1 MMMHT
6 PLMIITFILSIGV
19 SLQKT
24 SPCPSVFVYDERDDS
39 NDTWFGTIRLKSNV
53 PLHGVFVDI
62 VFSSPVSAFGTFLQ
76 QHHTDDN
83 VVFHVTDKSYQ
94 VRAGE
99 IVTIKFYVR
108 FTVGRSVPLL
118 QQIRFNGQNIC
129 NKSATAGVAS
139 PDRETFSRSQ
149 NVPSLET
156 TRDND
161 YSHVVQPIVT
171 QPPSQTFGQPK
182 YSSSSS
188 SHGPVATREAIP
200 QPINSSPTFGG
211 DTFSPRFKT
220 EDLAEHTSEPRELGT
235 GDEVNL
241 GRGPTTPT
249 IAEKDDDKFFAG
261 DYAFIQK
268 DGPTNGSPHYIN
280 DGVDTCGT
288 VVPKP
293 NPLVT
298 HGWVSE
304 NGQFPWHGALYRSRV
319 TQLKYLCGATL
330 ISRRASVTAAH
341 CVTLANTNR
350 PVDVDSLLVYFGK
363 IELDKWNG
371 PEQDAKISAI
381 HIPSEYNHERFYQDI
396 ALLVLKDDVKYSSV
410 VRPICLWSYD
420 TDYKSL
426 INKVGLIPGW
436 GYNDRGLVSSRLS
449 YAQMPVVSHETCIWS
464 NRNFFS
470 RVTSDTSFCAGFKN
484 GTSVCNGD
492 SGGGMV
498 FKISNRWYLRGI
510 VSVSAALQDLLRCNV
525 EHYVVFTDASKFTT
539 WIKNILEA
547 TGYQKEYE
555 GTLELRPNITLRYVQ
570 LVIQFDGEVEQ
581 LRNYFGRITTT
592 DHHSFH
598 IANMTHALQAGSVVK
613 IPLEVSYTS
622 VSKPSIVR
630 IEVNGVTICPV
641 NVRPLVQQF
650 GDPRIPTTMVT
661 AGQRPSLFVDS
672 SGIPSSKETISRSVA
687 TTYPE
692 VNSRNATNGPR
703 QQFNSSCQA
712 IRAGVIVSAGRWD
725 AVLHLVAENTVDRAV
740 IDIVFDQPI
749 YMLGNHFG
757 EVTTEDSVRFRIEN
771 RTFILAKDAEIE
783 LNFFIRYNQM
793 GHMPDV
799 VEINFNGHNYC
810 TQRRRR
816 VLDESRDIVRRTT
829 GAPSIERTFSI
840 ETTERKNGASPFEYN
855 ECATVLPPMSTRI
868 RSRIIGG
875 VESSQGEHPWHVA
888 IYLDDQY
895 QCGGSIV
902 GRRWILTAA
911 HCLTRQNTNETLEAD
926 LFRVYTGIIDIST
939 IDDHFYRTV
948 DEVIVHR
955 DYSPVMYTT
964 DIGLLRLKRNITYN
978 SFIKPVCLYNRTVDI
993 SSFYGRD
1000 GKVTGWGFNRD
1011 GVISNVLNYL
1021 EVPVVSQKVCS
1032 QRNVQFNGVLAVGE
1046 SFCAGHADGNSVCNG
1061 DSGGGLVFAEDTRYY
1076 LRGIVSISAQR
1087 RNLLICDANQYSVFT
1102 DASKFLEWIRKQIS

>member
-1 MMMHT
+1 
-6 PLMIITFILSIGV
+6 MIVTFILCIGV

-76 QHHTDDN
+76 QHHSDDN

-129 NKSATAGVAS
+129 TRSATVGAS
-139 PDRETFSRSQ
+139 PGRETLSRNQ
-149 NVPSLET
+149 NVP
-156 TRDND
+156 
-161 YSHVVQPIVT
+161 
-171 QPPSQTFGQPK
+171 
-182 YSSSSS
+182 SSSSS

-200 QPINSSPTFGG
+200 QPISSSPTFGD

-220 EDLAEHTSEPRELGT
+220 EDRVEHTSDRGELGT
-235 GDEVNL
+235 ADEVNL
-241 GRGPTTPT
+241 GHGNQNGGRRLVPTTSRTIGTTRTVHRKEATSVELVPSRVPLTADHGFTSIPRPTTPT
-249 IAEKDDDKFFAG
+249 VVEKDGDQFFAG

-268 DGPTNGSPHYIN
+268 DGATNGGSPHYIN

-304 NGQFPWHGALYRSRV
+304 NGQFPWHGALYRSMV

-396 ALLVLKDDVKYSSV
+396 ALLVLKDDVKYSSF
-410 VRPICLWSYD
+410 VRPICLWNYD

-498 FKISNRWYLRGI
+498 FKISNRWYLRGV

-525 EHYVVFTDASKFTT
+525 EHYVVFTDAAKFTA
-539 WIKNILEA
+539 WIKNILE
-547 TGYQKEYE
+547 
-555 GTLELRPNITLRYVQ
+555 
-570 LVIQFDGEVEQ
+570 
-581 LRNYFGRITTT
+581 
-592 DHHSFH
+592 
-598 IANMTHALQAGSVVK
+598 
-613 IPLEVSYTS
+613 
-622 VSKPSIVR
+622 
-630 IEVNGVTICPV
+630 
-641 NVRPLVQQF
+641 
-650 GDPRIPTTMVT
+650 
-661 AGQRPSLFVDS
+661 
-672 SGIPSSKETISRSVA
+672 
-687 TTYPE
+687 
-692 VNSRNATNGPR
+692 
-703 QQFNSSCQA
+703 
-712 IRAGVIVSAGRWD
+712 
-725 AVLHLVAENTVDRAV
+725 
-740 IDIVFDQPI
+740 
-749 YMLGNHFG
+749 
-757 EVTTEDSVRFRIEN
+757 
-771 RTFILAKDAEIE
+771 
-783 LNFFIRYNQM
+783 
-793 GHMPDV
+793 
-799 VEINFNGHNYC
+799 
-810 TQRRRR
+810 
-816 VLDESRDIVRRTT
+816 TT
-829 GAPSIERTFSI
+829 G
-840 ETTERKNGASPFEYN
+840 
-855 ECATVLPPMSTRI
+855 
-868 RSRIIGG
+868 
-875 VESSQGEHPWHVA
+875 
-888 IYLDDQY
+888 
-895 QCGGSIV
+895 
-902 GRRWILTAA
+902 
-911 HCLTRQNTNETLEAD
+911 
-926 LFRVYTGIIDIST
+926 
-939 IDDHFYRTV
+939 
-948 DEVIVHR
+948 
-955 DYSPVMYTT
+955 
-964 DIGLLRLKRNITYN
+964 
-978 SFIKPVCLYNRTVDI
+978 
-993 SSFYGRD
+993 
-1000 GKVTGWGFNRD
+1000 
-1011 GVISNVLNYL
+1011 
-1021 EVPVVSQKVCS
+1021 
-1032 QRNVQFNGVLAVGE
+1032 
-1046 SFCAGHADGNSVCNG
+1046 
-1061 DSGGGLVFAEDTRYY
+1061 
-1076 LRGIVSISAQR
+1076 
-1087 RNLLICDANQYSVFT
+1087 
-1102 DASKFLEWIRKQIS
+1102 